1 LCPLL
6 RQDSTQYTYIK
17 GNLLMSQTCNRC
29 KVEKPL
35 NDFYKN
41 KARKN
46 GFNLACKICQIELN
60 KKNRREKTTEWKRLN
75 KHRKFIARV
84 KTILGCGTC
93 GYRAHACAI
102 DLIPHDP
109 SSVSKAVKSS
119 VLSAG
124 WSLKR
129 IKEVIRGCFL
139 LCSNCHRVRTHG
151 QHVGKT
157 EKGKCTKG

>member
-1 LCPLL
+1 
-6 RQDSTQYTYIK
+6 
-17 GNLLMSQTCNRC
+17 MSQKCNRC

-60 KKNRREKTTEWKRLN
+60 KKNRREKSSEWKRLN
-75 KHRKFIARV
+75 KHRKYIARV
-84 KTILGCGTC
+84 KTILGCSNC
-93 GYRAHACAI
+93 GYKENACAI
-102 DLIPHDP
+102 DLVPKDP

-124 WSLKR
+124 WSLDR
-129 IKEVIRGCFL
+129 IRAAIRNSFL
-139 LCSNCHRVRTHG
+139 LCSNCHRVRINTAYVNRAVKAK
-151 QHVGKT
+151 QNKSEAKVSET
-157 EKGKCTKG
+157 A